1 MVKTTKEKTMTKP
14 TRVEINCATGEQ
26 TVVELTAAEIAELD
40 QLRAK
45 AEADR
50 VARQAEEDAKA
61 EAKASALAK
70 LAKLGLSED
79 EAKAIAG

>member
-1 MVKTTKEKTMTKP
+1 MADTP
-14 TRVEINCATGEQ
+14 TRIEVDCATGEQ
-26 TVVELTAAEIAELD
+26 KVIPLTPAEIAELD

-50 VARQAEEDAKA
+50 AKAEAEAQGKA

-70 LAKLGLSED
+70 LAELGLTEE

>member
-1 MVKTTKEKTMTKP
+1 MAKP
-14 TRVEINCATGEQ
+14 TRVEVNCATGEQ

-40 QLRAK
+40 QMKAK
-45 AEADR
+45 HEAEQA
-50 VARQAEEDAKA
+50 ARQAEEDARA

-70 LAKLGLSED
+70 LAALGLTED